1 MDPSGDMGGADRARP
16 VPAGHAWPKATGR
29 APGAAR
35 RLDSRDASPE
45 SSGAEDPGRATLS
58 GTTIP
63 GAPSGETGSAW
74 APGRRWA
81 TRAGR
86 AAKRRSA
93 GAAGAGL
100 GGCTEGSRPR
110 PLASSALRPKRRIKS
125 RSSWLAIGRPFH
137 GRGALRHALQQA
149 EERGHP
155 PIMVGGEP
163 ALEEGLRRAGVG
175 EDGIDG
181 ATELAQGHTL

>member
-1 MDPSGDMGGADRARP
+1 MDPCGDLSGAYPARS
-16 VPAGHAWPKATGR
+16 VPAGPTWPSATGR
-29 APGAAR
+29 APGR
-35 RLDSRDASPE
+35 V
-45 SSGAEDPGRATLS
+45 TLS

-63 GAPSGETGSAW
+63 GAPSGATGSAW
-74 APGRRWA
+74 APGRRGA
-81 TRAGR
+81 TGAWPR
-86 AAKRRSA
+86 AAERGS
-93 GAAGAGL
+93 AGAGL

-155 PIMVGGEP
+155 AIMVGGEP

-181 ATELAQGHTL
+181 STELAQGHTL